1 MPNLGS
7 DLLIAVKAPVGV
19 TDIYLSASAM
29 FPNRSVDSSY
39 TWSSESILGGGLQLL
54 ANRFDFGFVPGIF
67 YLSVRCSASTFFSVA
82 AALDPAPVKLEI
94 GFRYRSIN
102 PNKIIDSL
110 F

>member
-1 MPNLGS
+1 
-7 DLLIAVKAPVGV
+7 
-19 TDIYLSASAM
+19 M

-39 TWSSESILGGGLQLL
+39 TWSSESVLGGGLQLL

-67 YLSVRCSASTFFSVA
+67 YLSVRCSTSTFFSVA

-94 GFRYRSIN
+94 GFRYCATT
-102 PNKIIDSL
+102 PNNMNDSL